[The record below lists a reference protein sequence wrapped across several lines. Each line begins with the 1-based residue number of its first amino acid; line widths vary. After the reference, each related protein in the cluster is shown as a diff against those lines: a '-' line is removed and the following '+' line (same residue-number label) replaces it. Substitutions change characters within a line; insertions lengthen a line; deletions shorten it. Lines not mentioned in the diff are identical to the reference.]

1 LELELIEGKLTAANL
16 PAAWNAKYKEYLG
29 IDVPTDT
36 QGVLQDVHW
45 SHGSFGYF
53 STYSLGS
60 LYAAQLFA
68 QAQKEIPG
76 LEDSIAAGNTAP
88 LLLWLREKVH
98 TKGRNTTSRLVCE
111 EVTGQP
117 LNADFFM
124 AYAEKKYSGIY
135 EF

>member
-1 LELELIEGKLTAANL
+1 MELIEGKLTAANL

-60 LYAAQLFA
+60 LYAAQFFA

-76 LEDSIAAGNTAP
+76 LEEHIAAGNTAP

-98 TKGRNTTSRLVCE
+98 TKGRNTTSRKVCE

-135 EF
+135 GF